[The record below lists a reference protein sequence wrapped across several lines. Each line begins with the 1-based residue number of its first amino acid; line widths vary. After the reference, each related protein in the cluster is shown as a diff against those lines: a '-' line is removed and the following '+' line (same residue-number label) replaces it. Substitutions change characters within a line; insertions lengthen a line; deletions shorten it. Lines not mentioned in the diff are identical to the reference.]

1 MSSTGTSFEETE
13 NVPGIVRLLVLKL
26 SSLLCRLSFRS
37 LSYFKLVVLGAND
50 LE

>member
-26 SSLLCRLSFRS
+26 SSLCLLSFRS